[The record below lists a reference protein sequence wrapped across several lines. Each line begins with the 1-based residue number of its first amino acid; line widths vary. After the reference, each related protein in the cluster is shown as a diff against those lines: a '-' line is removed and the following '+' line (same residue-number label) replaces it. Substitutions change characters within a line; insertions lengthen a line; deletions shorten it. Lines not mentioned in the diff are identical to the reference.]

1 MDTINQLFVG
11 GTGRSGTTMLL
22 EYLNQSSLVS
32 ASNPP
37 EIQILT
43 DKGGLLDLYINKD
56 VDAFIN
62 YIDKIKKEKNNGY
75 YSFFYSIEN
84 QKMNNMLGELKNNF
98 NKNNKNSIVNF
109 YNNLFDKK
117 NIYLA
122 DSSTESIQQS
132 HLINKIFL
140 NSKFIHIF
148 RDGRDSG
155 YSEYELMKN
164 NKFYTNI
171 KTPFDGLSFWHKRIL
186 KCFNSLKLID
196 SNKYIN
202 VRLEDLVVNNREFE
216 KNKIINFLSI
226 KNEEKMNLFFN
237 DKINKEKMSIG
248 KWQNI
253 DDFKKF
259 DRMYD
264 KILND
269 LKDNDIHIEKY
280 Y

>member
-1 MDTINQLFVG
+1 METINQLFVG
-11 GTGRSGTTMLL
+11 GTGRSGTTVLL
-22 EYLNQSSLVS
+22 KYLSQSSLVN

-43 DKGGLLDLYINKD
+43 DKGGLIDLYNNKD

-62 YIDKIKKEKNNGY
+62 YVNKIKKEKDNDY
-75 YSFFYSIEN
+75 YSFIHSFEN
-84 QKMNNMLGELKNNF
+84 QKIKNMLNDLKNNF
-98 NKNNKNSIVNF
+98 NKDNKNTIINF

-132 HLINKIFL
+132 YLIDKIFL

-164 NKFYTNI
+164 NKFYTHI
-171 KTPFDGLSFWHKRIL
+171 KTPFDGLNFWHKRIL

-202 VRLEDLVVNNREFE
+202 VRLEDLVINNREFE

-226 KNEEKMNLFFN
+226 KNEEKMNLFFDN
-237 DKINKEKMSIG
+237 KINKEKMSIG
-248 KWQNI
+248 KWKNMS
-253 DDFKKF
+253 DFQEF
-259 DRMYD
+259 DKMYD

-269 LKDNDIHIEKY
+269 LKNNNIYIEKY